1 MIDLID
7 EDGNLS
13 MVHTMGK
20 DENVRANFNDRMN
33 YVPVLIESKYAIPG
47 PEVIKSQLLIN
58 VEIIKISGKFR
69 FKTQK
74 LAIYPTH
81 KY

>member
-13 MVHTMGK
+13 MVHTMGN

-33 YVPVLIESKYAIPG
+33 YVPVLLESKFPFN
-47 PEVIKSQLLIN
+47 IKLDF
-58 VEIIKISGKFR
+58 ISVR
-69 FKTQK
+69 V
-74 LAIYPTH
+74 
-81 KY
+81 